1 MTKALLLALVLFLLA
16 GRATGAEPASLAAAD
31 SVPDARP
38 RVLVLLR
45 APAAHF
51 RADGNY
57 ASGYAD
63 ASGRAA
69 RRRVA
74 AALAEKHGL
83 ALLTE
88 WPMPVVGLD
97 CYVLAVPD
105 GRAADAVADALG
117 QEPGVDSAQAMN
129 TFRPLGHDD
138 PLFTLQPAA
147 AAWRLDE
154 LHRAATGRDVRIAVI
169 DSGVQLEHPD
179 LAGQVASSANFIADR
194 PYAGEAHGTAVAGII
209 AARAD
214 NGVGIAGVAPGA
226 RLLAMRS
233 CAERSAAETSCTT
246 LGLALALSAAIE
258 RDAQVVNLSLGGP
271 PDRLVR
277 RLIDAALARR
287 IAVVAAVDRAAE
299 RGGFPA
305 SVDGVVAASDEPA
318 ASAPAGTLVA
328 PGRDVPTTVPPSRWA
343 TVSGSSYAAAH
354 VSGLLAL
361 LIELQERS
369 GRRAASSSAGLVVA
383 SADGRVDACASLAR
397 ARGACVCDC
406 AASPATEAMARH

>member
-1 MTKALLLALVLFLLA
+1 MKALLLALALVAFA
-16 GRATGAEPASLAAAD
+16 ASAPGAEAQGPPAAQAPAT
-31 SVPDARP
+31 DARP
-38 RVLVLLR
+38 RVIVLLNV
-45 APAAHF
+45 PPAHF

-83 ALLTE
+83 DLLTE

-97 CYVLAVPD
+97 CYVMAVPD
-105 GRAADAVADALG
+105 ARRPDDVAGALS
-117 QEPGVDSAQAMN
+117 QDPGVDWAQAMN

-169 DSGVQLEHPD
+169 DSGVQLDHPD
-179 LAGQVASSANFIADR
+179 LAGQVASSANFVADR
-194 PYAGEAHGTAVAGII
+194 PDAGEAHGTAVAGII

-305 SVDGVVAASDEPA
+305 SVEGVVAASDEPA
-318 ASAPAGTLVA
+318 SSAPAGTLVA
-328 PGRDVPTTVPPSRWA
+328 PGKDVPTTVPPSRWA
-343 TVSGSSYAAAH
+343 TVSGTSYSAAH

-369 GRRAASSSAGLVVA
+369 GRRAASSPAGLVVA

-397 ARGACVCDC
+397 ARAACVCDC

>member
-1 MTKALLLALVLFLLA
+1 
-16 GRATGAEPASLAAAD
+16 
-31 SVPDARP
+31 
-38 RVLVLLR
+38 VLVLLNV
-45 APAAHF
+45 PAAHF

-88 WPMPVVGLD
+88 WPMPAVGLD

-105 GRAADAVADALG
+105 GRLADDVAGALS
-117 QEPGVDSAQAMN
+117 QEAGVDWAQAMN

-147 AAWRLDE
+147 AAWRLDA

-169 DSGVQLEHPD
+169 DSGVQLDHPD
-179 LAGQVASSANFIADR
+179 LAGQVASSANLVADR
-194 PYAGEAHGTAVAGII
+194 PFVGELHGTAVAGVI

-214 NGVGIAGVAPGA
+214 NRIGIAGVAPGA
-226 RLLAMRS
+226 RLLALRA
-233 CAERSAAETSCTT
+233 CAERSATDTSCST

-258 RDAQVVNLSLGGP
+258 RDAQVINLSLGGP

-299 RGGFPA
+299 RGGFPRA
-305 SVDGVVAASDEPA
+305 STASSPRA
-318 ASAPAGTLVA
+318 TSRPRRQPRGTLVA
-328 PGRDVPTTVPPSRWA
+328 PGPGRADD
-343 TVSGSSYAAAH
+343 AAA
-354 VSGLLAL
+354 VALGDGLGRVVRGGAR
-361 LIELQERS
+361 QRS
-369 GRRAASSSAGLVVA
+369 ARAAARSAGPLRGPRTSLAGLVVA

-397 ARGACVCDC
+397 ARAACVCDC
-406 AASPATEAMARH
+406 AATPAPEAMARH

>member
-1 MTKALLLALVLFLLA
+1 MKALLLAIASLLVA
-16 GRATGAEPASLAAAD
+16 ASAAAAEPAGPPLATAD
-31 SVPDARP
+31 DARP
-38 RVLVLLR
+38 RVLVLLNL
-45 APAAHF
+45 PAAHF

-74 AALAEKHGL
+74 SALAEKHGL
-83 ALLTE
+83 ALLNE

-97 CYVLAVPD
+97 CYVMAVPD
-105 GRAADAVADALG
+105 ARGAEAVAGALS
-117 QEPGVDSAQAMN
+117 EDSRVEWAQAMN

-147 AAWRLDE
+147 SAWRLDE
-154 LHRAATGRDVRIAVI
+154 LHRAATGREVRIAVI
-169 DSGVQLEHPD
+169 DSGVQLDHPD
-179 LAGQVASSANFIADR
+179 LAGQIAASANLVGDR
-194 PYAGEAHGTAVAGII
+194 PFVGELHGTAVAGVI

-214 NGVGIAGVAPGA
+214 NRVGIAGVAPGA
-226 RLLAMRS
+226 RLLALRS
-233 CAERSAAETSCTT
+233 CVEQSTQATSCTT

-258 RDAQVVNLSLGGP
+258 RDAQVINLSLGGP

-277 RLIDAALARR
+277 RLVDAALARR
-287 IAVVAAVDRAAE
+287 IAVVAAVDRNAE

-305 SVDGVVAASDEPA
+305 SLDGVVAASDEPV
-318 ASAPAGTLVA
+318 ASARAGTLVA

-343 TVSGSSYAAAH
+343 TVSGASYAAAH

-361 LIELQERS
+361 LLEMQRGAA
-369 GRRAASSSAGLVVA
+369 GRGAAAAAALVVA
-383 SADGRVDACASLAR
+383 GADGRVDACASLAR
-397 ARGACVCDC
+397 VRAACVCQC
-406 AASPATEAMARH
+406 AAAPATEAVARH